1 MIPLTLAEVAAA
13 TGGRLVGGADGASVV
28 TGTVVADSRQVTPGG
43 LFVALPGARV
53 DGHRFAGAAF
63 EAGAVAAVGVRE
75 VGGPVVLVDDPL
87 IAIGRLARAVVDRA
101 VVDRATGLAVVGV
114 TGSSGKTS
122 TKDLLA
128 AVLAAAGPT
137 VAPAGSFN
145 NELGLPLTA
154 LQVDAATRFLVAEM
168 GARNPGNITYLCGIT
183 PPRIAVVLNVG
194 AAHAGVF
201 GTIEVTARTKA
212 ELVAALPADGVA
224 VLNADDPRVAA
235 MADLT
240 AARVVRVGRG
250 EGSDVRAVDVRL
262 DEQARARFRLVT
274 AAGQAQVALRLHGEH
289 HVGNALAAAAVGLEA
304 GLGVERVAELLS
316 AAEPS
321 SRWRMDVRTRPDGVT
336 VVNDAYNANPDSMH
350 AALRALAAMGATG
363 AASDGPGPGRSDGP
377 GPGRGPRRTWAVL
390 GEMLELGESSDA
402 EHAAAGAGAVALGV
416 TRVVG
421 VGSGAGRRI
430 AEGAGDRGSWV
441 PGVDEALALLAEQVA
456 PGDVVLVKASRA
468 VGLEVVGERLLTAG
482 TPARGPVAGQ
492 EATA

>member
-1 MIPLTLAEVAAA
+1 
-13 TGGRLVGGADGASVV
+13 
-28 TGTVVADSRQVTPGG
+28 
-43 LFVALPGARV
+43 VALPGARA

-63 EAGAVAAVGVRE
+63 EAGAVAVLGARE
-75 VGGPVVLVDDPL
+75 VGGPAVLVDDPL
-87 IAIGRLARAVVDRA
+87 TAIGRLARAVA
-101 VVDRATGLAVVGV
+101 DRATGLAVVGV

-154 LQVDAATRFLVAEM
+154 LRVDAATRFLVAEM

-183 PPRIAVVLNVG
+183 PPRFAVVLNVG
-194 AAHAGVF
+194 SAHAGVF
-201 GTIEVTARTKA
+201 GSIEVTARTKA

-240 AARVVRVGRG
+240 AARVVRVGRADG
-250 EGSDVRAVDVRL
+250 ADLRAVDVRL
-262 DEQARARFRLVT
+262 DAQARPVFRLVT
-274 AAGQAQVALRLHGEH
+274 PSGQAPVALRLHGEH

-336 VVNDAYNANPDSMH
+336 VVNDAYNANPDSMR
-350 AALRALAAMGATG
+350 AALRALAAMGSG
-363 AASDGPGPGRSDGP
+363 GPDGQGSGGPEN
-377 GPGRGPRRTWAVL
+377 GPRRTWAVL

-402 EHAAAGAGAVALGV
+402 EHAAAGAGAAALGV

-421 VGSGAGRRI
+421 VGAGAGRRI

-441 PGVDEALALLAEQVA
+441 PGVDEAFALLAEQVV

-468 VGLEVVGERLLTAG
+468 VGLEVVGERLLAEG
-482 TPARGPVAGQ
+482 APAAGPVAGQ
-492 EATA
+492 EAMA